1 MSSTKKIIESIILDD
16 FNSANES
23 LSESFVEILK
33 DKLSEAKKIVAAKY
47 GVAELAEALESID
60 EENLDEGTRIRIV
73 KARLRRKNG
82 KIVVQRRK
90 KVLGSGLKGKGY
102 KMGPDGRPVRMSAGE
117 RLRRRRARLKAER
130 KRKSILARIRR
141 NRKMTMRKRTGMG
154 L

>member
-33 DKLSEAKKIVAAKY
+33 DKLLEAKKIVAAKY
-47 GVAELAEALESID
+47 GVSELAEALESID
-60 EENLDEGTRIRIV
+60 EENLDEGTRIRIL
-73 KARLRRKNG
+73 KMRLRRKNG

-90 KVLGSGLKGKGY
+90 KVLGSSLKGKGF
-102 KMGPDGRPVRMSAGE
+102 KMGPDGKPVRMKSGE
-117 RLRRRRARLKAER
+117 LRNRRAAARRGAR